1 MDPQC
6 GIQCLGLATSYT
18 PWMVSQVT
26 QQVSEHPCCPIW
38 HSYSRSL
45 WLGVSTHV
53 APYGTCIASIHPSG
67 LIASS
72 HQICLRHFCDL
83 VTHPNVTHQH
93 SGMGKI
99 WSLGDLLG
107 YVLLGH
113 CYLYATK
120 GKYSL
125 QGYFP
130 WVSLSMLSL
139 GYSIGSMPAP
149 ASHSQPQ
156 PVITTRGNPSW
167 IH

>member
-1 MDPQC
+1 MDPPC

-38 HSYSRSL
+38 HSYNRSL

-53 APYGTCIASIHPSG
+53 APYGTCITYIHPTG
-67 LIASS
+67 LIATS

-99 WSLGDLLG
+99 GALGTVRIRPVRTLLPVQQPRVNMLRKDTSLGMAEAI
-107 YVLLGH
+107 H
-113 CYLYATK
+113 AI
-120 GKYSL
+120 
-125 QGYFP
+125 P
-130 WVSLSMLSL
+130 WV
-139 GYSIGSMPAP
+139 
-149 ASHSQPQ
+149 
-156 PVITTRGNPSW
+156 
-167 IH
+167 